1 VLQWTN
7 FIAKYPHAHV
17 LVGRT
22 RNIAHWRSSAVL
34 KLIKAQNTSGQF
46 SLRRTLDDEQGYCL
60 ILIGLELEADAE
72 NLARLLGARRVD
84 AYAGYS
90 SAFEF
95 DLALLEPVQRR
106 NRRTR
111 VR

>member
-22 RNIAHWRSSAVL
+22 RNIAQWRSSAVL
-34 KLIKAQNTSGQF
+34 KLIKAQNASGQF
-46 SLRRTLDDEQGYCL
+46 SLRWTLDDEQGYCQ
-60 ILIGLELEADAE
+60 IVIGLELEADAL
-72 NLARLLGARRVD
+72 NLARLLGAKKGD
-84 AYAGYS
+84 AYAGYG

-95 DLALLEPVQRR
+95 DLALLKPVQRK
-106 NRRTR
+106 NPRTR
-111 VR
+111 AQ

>member
-1 VLQWTN
+1 
-7 FIAKYPHAHV
+7 
-17 LVGRT
+17 
-22 RNIAHWRSSAVL
+22 VL

-46 SLRRTLDDEQGYCL
+46 TLRRTLDDEQGYCL